1 MKMLVI
7 NSGSSSLKYQLFDTA
22 SGEVLVKGLCD
33 RIGMKKSVIK
43 VTKPDQEPEIKS
55 VDLKNHRDAIQK
67 VINLLTDK
75 DQGVIGNISEIK
87 AIGHRI
93 AHGGDKFSDSVII
106 DEAVLNAIFECSDL
120 APLHNPAMLAGIKAC
135 RAIMPDVPM
144 VAVFDTAF
152 HQTLPQKAFI
162 YAIPYEYYEKYKIR
176 KYGFHGTSHKYLA
189 HRAAELIG
197 KPIES
202 LKLIT
207 CHLGNGASIC
217 AIQHGKS
224 VETSMGFTPLDGLVM
239 GTRCGTIDPLIFKFI
254 MDKEGLNGD
263 DINVLL
269 NSKSGVLGISGI
281 SSDFRDLQ
289 ASAANGNQRAALALD
304 IFSYRVKGFIGN
316 YVASMNGVDAIV
328 FSGGI
333 GENDSKVRYDS
344 LKDMDYLGIGIDQDK
359 NHATR
364 HEADISSPGAS
375 VRTYVIPTNE
385 ELAIAREV
393 ASKLGWQFH
402 KSST

>member
-33 RIGMKKSVIK
+33 RIGMKKSIIK

-55 VDLKNHRDAIQK
+55 VDLKNHQDAIQK

-75 DQGVIGNISEIK
+75 DQGVIGSISEIK

-93 AHGGDKFSDSVII
+93 AHGGDKFSDSVVI

-120 APLHNPAMLAGIKAC
+120 APLHNPSMLAGIQAC

-304 IFSYRVKGFIGN
+304 IFSYRVKGFIGS
-316 YVASMNGVDAIV
+316 YVASMNGVDAII

-359 NHATR
+359 NRAAR
-364 HEADISSPGAS
+364 HEADISSTGAS